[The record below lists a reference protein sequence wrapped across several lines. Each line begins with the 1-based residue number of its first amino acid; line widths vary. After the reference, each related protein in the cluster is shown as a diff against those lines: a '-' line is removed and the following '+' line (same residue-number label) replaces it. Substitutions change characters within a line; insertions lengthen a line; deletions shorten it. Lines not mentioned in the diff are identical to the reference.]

1 MHVGVSNFL
10 YVTDSAGRPIYK
22 EMHVGRRVC
31 SAMESIPNDMLE
43 LILLHVDSQVS
54 LLRAAATCK
63 RWRRIVTDEVF
74 LSRFGSLHKLP
85 VLAGCYSYQG
95 SVVRSLQFEPSPCN
109 TDVDSG
115 CFSLDFLHDHSS
127 KRIMDSKGSLL
138 LFRVTGGFIVCEP
151 LTRRHEVISLPAF
164 PIDRCRNPHA
174 FLLGCSGGDDGAKPV
189 VGSSPCMSNF
199 SVLCWFID
207 YDRDY
212 PFVFNTGGSWRAIT
226 INRHEWHH
234 FIGFASRSLY
244 WLVRDGTVLTL
255 DDQAGTEY
263 APFLLPDPDVEA
275 FCPFDPMSSFQIA
288 VADGGDGEPR
298 IVLGNNGENTAGI
311 LKVFARLRAAGGEWA
326 LEKSIQLTAVVMDL
340 PLLEE
345 GGWCFVERGRGVHSA
360 GTVRVAIYTRGGCR
374 KFSIQM
380 DKMEVESLQLDM
392 YTNWTYPINFPWPPS
407 LHACT
412 YRA

>member
-1 MHVGVSNFL
+1 
-10 YVTDSAGRPIYK
+10 
-22 EMHVGRRVC
+22 
-31 SAMESIPNDMLE
+31 MESIPNDMLE
-43 LILLHVDSQVS
+43 LILLNVDSQVS

-63 RWRRIVTDEVF
+63 RWRRIVADEVF

-109 TDVDSG
+109 TDVVSG
-115 CFSLDFLHDHSS
+115 CFSLDFLHDRSS
-127 KRIMDSKGSLL
+127 MRIMDSKGSLL

-164 PIDRCRNPHA
+164 PIDRCRNPPA
-174 FLLGCSGGDDGAKPV
+174 FLLGCGPAAAGTMAPSH
-189 VGSSPCMSNF
+189 N
-199 SVLCWFID
+199 
-207 YDRDY
+207 

-226 INRHEWHH
+226 INRHEWHS

-244 WLVRDGTVLTL
+244 WLVRDGTVLAV
-255 DDQAGTEY
+255 DHQAGTEY
-263 APFLLPDPDVEA
+263 APFLLPDPDVQA
-275 FCPFDPMSSFQIA
+275 FCPFDPMSRFQIA
-288 VADGGDGEPR
+288 VADGGDGETR
-298 IVLGNNGENTAGI
+298 IVLGNNAENTAGI

-345 GGWCFVERGRGVHSA
+345 GGWCFVQRGRGVHSA
-360 GTVRVAIYTRGGCR
+360 GTVRVEIYTRGGCR

-380 DKMEVESLQLDM
+380 DKMEVESLQPDM
-392 YTNWTYPINFPWPPS
+392 YTNWTYPINLPWPPS
-407 LHACT
+407 LHACA
-412 YRA
+412 YHA